1 MLAEIME
8 KYKVVNSVGNTV
20 GKVRDIYI
28 DLNTWKIE
36 GFEISPGAL
45 KKDFILKTPEIVK
58 FDETDKIMIVKDDFD
73 QEEMPQ
79 TPRRD
84 MYPFEELKKHN
95 VVESED
101 EKIGKIYNLDI
112 PFEKLKVFK
121 VWKILIKTGLSERR
135 LRIPTSEV
143 IDNMDDIKLKG
154 EKDEYLEKAE

>member
-36 GFEISPGAL
+36 GFEISPGTL
-45 KKDFILKTPEIVK
+45 KKSFVLNTSEIVK
-58 FDETDKIMIVKDDFD
+58 FDETDQIIIIRDEFER
-73 QEEMPQ
+73 EEIPE
-79 TPRRD
+79 TPKKD

-95 VVESED
+95 VVDSEE
-101 EKIGKIYNLDI
+101 EKIGRIYNLEI

-121 VWKILIKTGLSERR
+121 VWKILIKTGFSERR
-135 LRIPTSEV
+135 LRIATTDVVE
-143 IDNMDDIKLKG
+143 IMDDIKLKG
-154 EKDEYLEKAE
+154 NRDEYIEKAE